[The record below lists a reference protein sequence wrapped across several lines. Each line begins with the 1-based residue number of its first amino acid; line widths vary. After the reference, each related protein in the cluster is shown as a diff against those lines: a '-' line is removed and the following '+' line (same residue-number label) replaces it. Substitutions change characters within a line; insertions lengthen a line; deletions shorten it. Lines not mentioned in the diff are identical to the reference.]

1 MNFFDVVPAPRSLK
15 NHSFTDDKQLNNFYH
30 FNVMVNAMALVTSF
44 GEKVNNLSVGKKL
57 TSGFII
63 VLCIM
68 LLIR

>member
-1 MNFFDVVPAPRSLK
+1 
-15 NHSFTDDKQLNNFYH
+15 
-30 FNVMVNAMALVTSF
+30 MALVTSF

-68 LLIR
+68 LLIADCWCRNLWLSPGG

>member
-1 MNFFDVVPAPRSLK
+1 MNFFEPFKITRALK
-15 NHSFTDDKQLNNFYH
+15 DHSFTDDKQLNNFYH

-68 LLIR
+68 LR